1 MHNVYNINKGFTLF
15 ELLLVIAII
24 AILATVGSGYYRNY
38 VKSVEFDIAAKGI
51 IFDLKN
57 AQAKAMASED
67 NVKWGIHFVNGSND
81 YYELFSTS
89 TDYSD
94 PLKLVKSVSYLPG
107 TVIFTNPAEASNLDI
122 IFNKVS
128 GASSALSVTISF
140 EGSSK
145 TINVTAVG
153 NIY

>member
-1 MHNVYNINKGFTLF
+1 MRHSEKGFTLF

-24 AILATVGSGYYRNY
+24 AIIATVGSGYYRNY
-38 VKSVEFDIAAKGI
+38 VKSVEFDTAAKAI

-67 NVKWGIHFVNGSND
+67 NVKWGIHFVNGSSD
-81 YYELFSTS
+81 YYELFSTPS
-89 TDYSD
+89 DYSD
-94 PLKLVKSVSYLPG
+94 PAKSVKLATYLSG
-107 TVIFTNPAEASNLDI
+107 TIFFASPTEGFNSNI
-122 IFNKVS
+122 IFNKIS
-128 GASSALSVTISF
+128 GTSSSSSVIISF
-140 EGSSK
+140 EESSK